1 MAAST
6 RLDEYRTTLGQQVLP
21 AYDRLGS
28 LTLVYLLGSL
38 VAGYS
43 DDADLDIMLVWDDP
57 DVPTASQ
64 RELLVARFDER
75 ERGQPFVVDYHD
87 IDLERFVIAGQE
99 YNLAHLPLAVWQAM
113 IQAVLDGQRDRN
125 ERVLDP
131 LAATAGFYY
140 GELVLDRQGVG
151 QHCKTRLGTFPAA
164 VKQEC
169 RRVVLARRQAY
180 LTDLQTLAAREDW
193 FKFHCILVE
202 AVRLT
207 SRALFSLYEV
217 YYPGDKWLRQA
228 IIRFGLEA
236 EILARFDRLWAAG
249 GNAAENAVEQIA
261 ALRGLMDQVEE
272 HKLG

>member
-6 RLDEYRTTLGQQVLP
+6 RLEEYRTTVRQQVLP

-38 VAGYS
+38 VAGYA
-43 DDADLDIMLVWDDP
+43 DDADLDMMLVWDDP
-57 DVPTASQ
+57 DVPTAAH
-64 RELLVARFDER
+64 RELLIAHFDER
-75 ERGQPFVVDYHD
+75 ERGQPFVLDYHD
-87 IDLERFVIAGQE
+87 IDLERFVIADLE

-113 IQAVLDGQRDRN
+113 IQAILDGQRAGS

-131 LAATAGFYY
+131 LVATAGFYY
-140 GELVLDRQGVG
+140 GELVLDRQGIG
-151 QHCKTRLGTFPAA
+151 QQYKTRLATFPAA

-169 RRVVLARRQAY
+169 RRAVLARRQAY
-180 LTDLQTLAAREDW
+180 LADLQTLVAREDW

-207 SRALFSLYEV
+207 VRALFSLHEV

-228 IIRFGLEA
+228 IIRFGLET
-236 EILARFDRLWAAG
+236 EVLAPFDRLWTAG
-249 GNAAENAVEQIA
+249 GNVAENAVEQIA
-261 ALRGLMDQVEE
+261 ALSGLMDQVEE
-272 HKLG
+272 YEPG

>member
-1 MAAST
+1 
-6 RLDEYRTTLGQQVLP
+6 
-21 AYDRLGS
+21 
-28 LTLVYLLGSL
+28 
-38 VAGYS
+38 
-43 DDADLDIMLVWDDP
+43 MLVWDGP
-57 DVPTASQ
+57 DVPTAAQ
-64 RELLVARFDER
+64 RALLVARFDEQ
-75 ERGQPFVVDYHD
+75 ERSQPFVVDYHD
-87 IDLERFVIAGQE
+87 IHLERFVIAGQE

-113 IQAVLDGQRDRN
+113 IQAILDGQRGGS

-131 LAATAGFYY
+131 LVATGGFYY
-140 GELVLDRQGVG
+140 GELVLDRRSVG
-151 QHCKTRLGTFPAA
+151 QQCKARLGTFPAA

-236 EILARFDRLWAAG
+236 VILARFDRLWAAG